1 MLTQTLFRTSQHM
14 FQMSI
19 QVFTFT
25 VLGKKFDFP
34 KSQKL
39 LGSITVF
46 QVVHCY
52 RYILIDPLVWLIMT
66 LTLTLCA
73 LNVKCQLC
81 VTLTK
86 KLCALKMNFTMT
98 LLRNC
103 VLPRWLNSPSH
114 WLWVS
119 FEWILVTLTGIL
131 RAVTMALCYSQWIFV
146 VLTMTF
152 SDLSM
157 TLYVLMI
164 LVLSSCSCVPTQ
176 WLCATSR

>member
-1 MLTQTLFRTSQHM
+1 MILWPLTMNFCDNT
-14 FQMSI
+14 MSFV
-19 QVFTFT
+19 QS
-25 VLGKKFDFP
+25 KW
-34 KSQKL
+34 L
-39 LGSITVF
+39 LCNNKYGCIYNESVW
-46 QVVHCY
+46 VSHGLVA
-52 RYILIDPLVWLIMT
+52 LIYSSDPLVWLIMT

>member
-1 MLTQTLFRTSQHM
+1 MTFKWLCDSDNNLSWPPEWFYGLSQWISVTIQWVLFNQNDSYVTISM
-14 FQMSI
+14 
-19 QVFTFT
+19 
-25 VLGKKFDFP
+25 
-34 KSQKL
+34 
-39 LGSITVF
+39 
-46 QVVHCY
+46 VVY
-52 RYILIDPLVWLIMT
+52 TMNLYPLVWLIMT